1 MLDKIYEQY
10 ECDATQENNV
20 VDEFY
25 NQLFLQSRNRQLIYD
40 EKKNERKRYFYPGF
54 TIHSGRSKPY
64 LPNALQL
71 MPFIQYAS
79 IENAFMDCKYIL
91 VELLEL
97 TQYDGN

>member
-1 MLDKIYEQY
+1 
-10 ECDATQENNV
+10 
-20 VDEFY
+20 
-25 NQLFLQSRNRQLIYD
+25 
-40 EKKNERKRYFYPGF
+40 
-54 TIHSGRSKPY
+54 
-64 LPNALQL
+64 